1 MYVVKRDGR
10 QEPVMFD
17 KITARV
23 KKLCYGLSDFV
34 DPVKISM
41 RVIEGLYD
49 GVTTSELDNLAA
61 ETAASMTTSH
71 PDYAKLAARISVSNL
86 HKNTKKSFSE
96 VMTDLYEYVNP
107 RTGKKAPMIADEVY
121 QVMMENK
128 DAIDSMIIY
137 NRDFGYDYF
146 GFKTLERSYL
156 LKINGQIAERPQH
169 MLMRVSIGIHLNDL
183 QAARETYELMSKKY
197 FTHATPTLFNSG
209 TPKPQMSSCFLLTM
223 KEDSIDGIYDT
234 LKQTAKISQSAGG
247 IGLSIHNVRAKGSY
261 IGGTN
266 GTSNGIV
273 PMLKVF
279 NDTARYVDQGGGK
292 RKGSFAIYM
301 EPWHADIFDFLDLK
315 KNHGAEEMRARDLF
329 YAMWISDLFMKR
341 VQEDGKWT
349 LMCPNECPNL
359 YDVYGDEFEALY
371 TKYEEEGKGRRTIKA
386 RELWEKIM
394 ESQIETGTPY
404 MLYKDAANRK
414 SNQKNLGTIRSSN
427 LCTEILEYTSPDE
440 IAVCNLASIAL
451 PMFVKDGAFN
461 HKELYN
467 ITVRATKNLN
477 KVIDRNYYP
486 VEEAKNSNM
495 RHRPIGLG
503 VQGLADTFI
512 KLRLPFTS
520 DEAKKL
526 NQEIFETLYF
536 AAVTASKDL
545 AIEEGPY
552 STFEGSPISKGEFQ
566 HNLWNIKDEELS
578 GRWDWAALRKEVME
592 HGVRNSLLVAPM
604 PTAST
609 SQILGNNEAFEP
621 YTSNIYTRRVLSG
634 EFIVVNKHLLE
645 DLVALNLWNDDL
657 KAAIMRANGSIQ
669 GIDVIPQD
677 LKELYKTVW
686 EMSMKDIIDMSRHR
700 GYFIDQSQS
709 LNLFME
715 GANFAKLTS
724 MHFYAWQSG
733 LKTGMYYLRTKSAV
747 DAKKFTLSAE
757 KKSAPE
763 PSQQQVAARAAQK
776 LTATQQPATP
786 LAPKNTNVP
795 PQVIEHA
802 QAAADMQVQMSLEE
816 PAPSYEVQQSNLQG
830 QSQAAPQHNTAPMT
844 PDEMKAII
852 AQAKASQGDDD
863 CLMCG
868 S

>member
-1 MYVVKRDGR
+1 MDVIKRDGR
-10 QEPVMFD
+10 KEPIMFD

-23 KKLCYGLSDFV
+23 RKLCYGLNELV
-34 DPVKISM
+34 DPVKVAM

-61 ETAASMTTSH
+61 EVAATMTTSH
-71 PDYAKLAARISVSNL
+71 PDYARLAARISVSNL
-86 HKNTKKSFSE
+86 HKNTKKSFTS
-96 VMTDLYEYVNP
+96 VMTDLFEYVNP
-107 RTGKKAPMIADEVY
+107 RTGKKAPLLSKEVYKVIMDNADEL
-121 QVMMENK
+121 
-128 DAIDSMIIY
+128 DSTIIY

-156 LKINGQIAERPQH
+156 LKLNGKIVERPQH

-183 QAARETYELMSKKY
+183 AAAIETYELMSKKY

-223 KEDSIDGIYDT
+223 KDDSIDGIYDT

-247 IGLSIHNVRAKGSY
+247 IGLSIHNIRATGSY
-261 IGGTN
+261 ISGTN

-273 PMLKVF
+273 PMLRVY

-292 RKGSFAIYM
+292 RKGSFAIYI

-315 KNHGAEEMRARDLF
+315 KNHGKEEMRARDLF
-329 YAMWISDLFMKR
+329 YAMWIPDLFMKR
-341 VQEDGKWT
+341 VQEDGTWT
-349 LMCPNECPNL
+349 LMCPNECTGL
-359 YDVYGDEFEALY
+359 FDSYGDEFEALY
-371 TKYEEEGKGRRTIKA
+371 TKYEAENKGRKTIKA
-386 RELWEKIM
+386 RELWEKIL

-427 LCTEILEYTSPDE
+427 LCTEIMEYTSEDE
-440 IAVCNLASIAL
+440 VAVCNLASIAL
-451 PMFVKDGAFN
+451 PMFIKNGEFD
-461 HKELYN
+461 HKELYRV
-467 ITVRATKNLN
+467 TKRVTKNLN
-477 KVIDRNYYP
+477 RVIDRNYYP
-486 VEEAKNSNM
+486 VKEAENSNF
-495 RHRPIGLG
+495 RHRPVGLG

-512 KLRLPFTS
+512 LLRMPFTS

-526 NQEIFETLYF
+526 NQEIFETLYY
-536 AAVTASKDL
+536 AAVTASM
-545 AIEEGPY
+545 EEAKEDGAY
-552 STFEGSPISKGEFQ
+552 KTYKGSPISEGLFQ
-566 HNLWNIKDEELS
+566 HNLWNIEDDELS
-578 GRWDWAALRKEVME
+578 GRWDWDKLRKNVLK

-645 DLVALNLWNDDL
+645 DLVSLGLWNEDL
-657 KAAIMRANGSIQ
+657 KEEIMRNNGSIQ
-669 GIDVIPQD
+669 DVENIPDD
-677 LKELYKTVW
+677 LKQLYKTVW
-686 EMSMKDIIDMSRHR
+686 ELSMKDIIDMARHR

-715 GANFAKLTS
+715 NANFAKLTS
-724 MHFYAWQSG
+724 MHFYAWKSG

-747 DAKKFTLSAE
+747 DAIKFTL
-757 KKSAPE
+757 K
-763 PSQQQVAARAAQK
+763 
-776 LTATQQPATP
+776 
-786 LAPKNTNVP
+786 
-795 PQVIEHA
+795 
-802 QAAADMQVQMSLEE
+802 
-816 PAPSYEVQQSNLQG
+816 
-830 QSQAAPQHNTAPMT
+830 SQAKKEPVAEVAEALVDTAISASSDKPLTPQELR
-844 PDEMKAII
+844 EML
-852 AQAKASQGDDD
+852 AKSRDAEEDDD

>member
-10 QEPVMFD
+10 KEPVMFD

-23 KKLCYGLSDFV
+23 RKLCYGLNDLV
-34 DPVKISM
+34 DPVKVAM

-61 ETAASMTTSH
+61 EIAATMTTTH

-96 VMTDLYEYVNP
+96 TMKDLFEYVNP
-107 RTGKKAPMIADEVY
+107 RTGKKAPMLSPEVY
-121 QVMMENK
+121 KVVSENA
-128 DAIDSMIIY
+128 DRLDSTIIY

-156 LKINGQIAERPQH
+156 LKINGKIAERPQH
-169 MLMRVSIGIHLNDL
+169 MLMRVAVGIHLNDL
-183 QAARETYELMSKKY
+183 DAAVETYELMSKKY

-209 TPKPQMSSCFLLTM
+209 TPKPQMSSCFLLAM

-247 IGLSIHNVRAKGSY
+247 IGLSIHNVRATGSY
-261 IGGTN
+261 IAGTN

-273 PMLKVF
+273 PMLRVF

-292 RKGSFAIYM
+292 RKGSFAIYV
-301 EPWHADIFDFLDLK
+301 EPWHADIFEFLDLK
-315 KNHGAEEMRARDLF
+315 KNHGKEEMRARDLF
-329 YAMWISDLFMKR
+329 YAMWIPDLFMKR
-341 VQEDGKWT
+341 VEADGEWT
-349 LMCPNECPNL
+349 LMCPNECPGL
-359 YDVYGDEFEALY
+359 FSCHSEEFEALY
-371 TKYEEEGKGRRTIKA
+371 TKYEKAGKGRKTIKA
-386 RELWEKIM
+386 RELWEKIL

-440 IAVCNLASIAL
+440 VAVCNLASIAL
-451 PMFVKDGAFN
+451 PMFVKNGKFD
-461 HKELYN
+461 HKELFKV
-467 ITVRATKNLN
+467 TKRVTKNLN
-477 KVIDRNYYP
+477 RVIDRNYYP
-486 VEEAKNSNM
+486 VPEAKNSNM

-512 KLRLPFTS
+512 MLRLPFTS
-520 DEAKKL
+520 DEAKAL

-536 AAVTASKDL
+536 AAVTASM
-545 AIEEGPY
+545 EEAKADGPY
-552 STFEGSPISKGEFQ
+552 STFKGSPMANGEFQ
-566 HNLWNIKDEELS
+566 HNLWGVKDEELS
-578 GRWDWAALRKEVME
+578 GRWDWTKLRKDVQK
-592 HGVRNSLLVAPM
+592 HGLRNSLLVAPM

-609 SQILGNNEAFEP
+609 SQILGNNECFEP

-645 DLVALNLWNDDL
+645 DLVRLGLWNENL
-657 KAAIMRANGSIQ
+657 KQELMRANGSIQ
-669 GIDVIPQD
+669 HIESIPQEIR
-677 LKELYKTVW
+677 ELYKTVW
-686 EMSMKDIIDMSRHR
+686 ELSMKDIIDMSRQR

-715 GANFAKLTS
+715 NANYAKLTS
-724 MHFYAWQSG
+724 MHFYAWKSG
-733 LKTGMYYLRTKSAV
+733 LKTGMYYLRTKAAV
-747 DAKKFTLSAE
+747 DAIKFTLDNTKKKEVPVSVAAE
-757 KKSAPE
+757 AEAEATAATPKTTEGLKVAATPV
-763 PSQQQVAARAAQK
+763 SQQ
-776 LTATQQPATP
+776 
-786 LAPKNTNVP
+786 
-795 PQVIEHA
+795 
-802 QAAADMQVQMSLEE
+802 
-816 PAPSYEVQQSNLQG
+816 EVDIQ
-830 QSQAAPQHNTAPMT
+830 PMT
-844 PDEMKAII
+844 EAEMKALI
-852 AQAKASQGDDD
+852 ARAKEGEADDD

>member
-10 QEPVMFD
+10 KEPIMFD

-23 KKLCYGLSDFV
+23 RKLCYGLNPLV
-34 DPVKISM
+34 DPVKVAM

-61 ETAASMTTSH
+61 EIAATMTITH

-86 HKNTKKSFSE
+86 HKNTKKTFSE
-96 VMTDLYEYVNP
+96 VVTDLYEYVNP
-107 RTGKKAPMIADEVY
+107 RTGKKAPLIADDVY
-121 QVMMENK
+121 DVIIANK
-128 DAIDSMIIY
+128 EKLDSTIIY

-156 LKINGQIAERPQH
+156 LKINGKIAERPQH
-169 MLMRVSIGIHLNDL
+169 MLMRVSIGIHPNDL
-183 QAARETYELMSKKY
+183 DAAIETYELMSKKY

-223 KEDSIDGIYDT
+223 KDDSIDGIYDT

-247 IGLSIHNVRAKGSY
+247 IGLSIHNVRATGSY
-261 IGGTN
+261 IAGTN

-273 PMLKVF
+273 PMLRVY

-292 RKGSFAIYM
+292 RKGSFAVYV

-315 KNHGAEEMRARDLF
+315 KNHGKEEMRARDLF
-329 YAMWISDLFMKR
+329 YAMWVPDLFMKR
-341 VQEDGKWT
+341 VQDDAEWT
-349 LMCPNECPNL
+349 LMCPNECPGL
-359 YDVYGDEFEALY
+359 FDIHSDEFEEAYLRF
-371 TKYEEEGKGRRTIKA
+371 EAEGKGRRTIKA
-386 RELWEKIM
+386 RELWEKIL

-414 SNQKNLGTIRSSN
+414 SNQQNLGTIRSSN

-440 IAVCNLASIAL
+440 VAVCNLASIAL
-451 PMFVKDGAFN
+451 PMFVKNGEFD
-461 HKELYN
+461 HKELYK
-467 ITVRATKNLN
+467 ITKRVTKNLN
-477 KVIDRNYYP
+477 RVIDRNYYP
-486 VEEAKNSNM
+486 VKEAENSNM

-503 VQGLADTFI
+503 VQGLADAFI
-512 KLRLPFTS
+512 QLRLPFTS

-536 AAVTASKDL
+536 AAVTASM
-545 AIEEGPY
+545 EEAKADGPY
-552 STFEGSPISKGEFQ
+552 QSYEGSPISKGDFQ
-566 HNLWNIKDEELS
+566 YNLWGIKDEELS
-578 GRWDWAALRKEVME
+578 GRWDWAKLRKQVLKN
-592 HGVRNSLLVAPM
+592 GVRNSLLVAPM

-645 DLVALNLWNDDL
+645 DLVKLGLWNDEL
-657 KAAIMRANGSIQ
+657 KDAIMRANGSIQ
-669 GIDVIPQD
+669 NIDIIPQD

-709 LNLFME
+709 LNLFLE
-715 GANFAKLTS
+715 GATMAKLTS
-724 MHFYAWQSG
+724 MHFYAWKSG

-747 DAKKFTLSAE
+747 DAIKFTL
-757 KKSAPE
+757 KKETKEAPKPE
-763 PSQQQVAARAAQK
+763 QVAVAAAQVMEAQ
-776 LTATQQPATP
+776 TATKAEPKQEIEAVPVEGTALTP
-786 LAPKNTNVP
+786 
-795 PQVIEHA
+795 
-802 QAAADMQVQMSLEE
+802 EE
-816 PAPSYEVQQSNLQG
+816 LR
-830 QSQAAPQHNTAPMT
+830 
-844 PDEMKAII
+844 AII
-852 AQAKASQGDDD
+852 AQSKEGEGDD